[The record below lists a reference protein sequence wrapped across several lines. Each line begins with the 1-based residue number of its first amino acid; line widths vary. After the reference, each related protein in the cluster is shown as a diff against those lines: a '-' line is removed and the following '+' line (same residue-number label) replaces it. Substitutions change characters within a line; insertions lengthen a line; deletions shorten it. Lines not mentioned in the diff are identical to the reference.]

1 MLTEA
6 NKYGFSISANESIGS
21 KLAIASASVVI
32 VTCLNYNSIFQ
43 NKDRFGFKICLKIL
57 C

>member
-6 NKYGFSISANESIGS
+6 NECRISISVNDSLWTI
-21 KLAIASASVVI
+21 LAIASASVPN

-57 C
+57 